1 MKKNNKKS
9 HLRLVKKNKK
19 RENKIRMNK
28 HKDKFIKQKKK
39 VLDIRDTI
47 EMKVET
53 IVSVEQF
60 RQNLTDLYMTV
71 SVRELKEN
79 DSYNEKR
86 LIDNGIV
93 MKYDLSLLNDDQEFL
108 DVWTSDIRHLI
119 LIDDI
124 SSVDDIYTLTNTGF
138 SRLGDKNYVPKR
150 DDPILTS
157 LFPYDYDELNKTFV
171 EHIESGKSPSYFYG
185 YFYSQSH
192 IDFVENLITDSE
204 YSKEQTES
212 KYYPVMLS
220 DMKMRHLFVIQF
232 GLFSGYDYSLNWTK
246 KKMKQYM
253 KTLNSTG
260 DVMMDSRESQR
271 IVEIRKSPQDED
283 LYELSVPLKSSM
295 TNLILKSTSSKL
307 LDLLKNPSKFKLSSS
322 PTNDPNSP
330 NLMTNLN
337 DYQRNEIIEFVESGR
352 GGRHW
357 ILENENETLKNEDHH
372 VEPNRDLK
380 YSLKK

>member
-171 EHIESGKSPSYFYG
+171 EHIESGKSPSHFYG
-185 YFYSQSH
+185 YFYSNQH
-192 IDFVENLITDSE
+192 IEFVQNLVKSE
-204 YSKEQTES
+204 RSIEES
-212 KYYPVMLS
+212 YFPVMLS
-220 DMKMRHLFVIQF
+220 DMKMRHLFIIQF
-232 GLFSGYDYSLNWTK
+232 GLFSGFDYSIKWTQK
-246 KKMKQYM
+246 KLKQYQ
-253 KTLNSTG
+253 KTLLTTG
-260 DVMMDSRESQR
+260 DVLMDLKRSQPK
-271 IVEIRKSPQDED
+271 IEIRKTNQYED
-283 LYELSVPLKSSM
+283 LYELFVPIMSSM
-295 TNLILKSTSSKL
+295 KMIEFKSTSSKL
-307 LDLLKNPSKFKLSSS
+307 LDLMKNPSKFKLSSS

-330 NLMTNLN
+330 DLMTHINE
-337 DYQRNEIIEFVESGR
+337 YQRNEIIKFVESGR
-352 GGRHW
+352 GGRDF
-357 ILENENETLKNEDHH
+357 ILQNEDEIIESEDHL
-372 VEPNRDLK
+372 VEVPKDLK